1 MKSKLRG
8 ILARIPRSLN
18 FVNPRGILAGI
29 PRGFV
34 HTKLLFSVFFNA
46 IYWVYRFTM
55 GFMRPY
61 ALSRNF
67 DHFTLDFIRV
77 DIAKKLQLNFK
88 VNPKSTKLL
97 IR

>member
-34 HTKLLFSVFFNA
+34 HTKLLLSVFFNA

-55 GFMRPY
+55 GFMRSY
-61 ALSRNF
+61 ALSRKF
-67 DHFTLDFIRV
+67 SHFVLKSYSV
-77 DIAKKLQLNFK
+77 DIGKKSQCNF
-88 VNPKSTKLL
+88 S
-97 IR
+97 